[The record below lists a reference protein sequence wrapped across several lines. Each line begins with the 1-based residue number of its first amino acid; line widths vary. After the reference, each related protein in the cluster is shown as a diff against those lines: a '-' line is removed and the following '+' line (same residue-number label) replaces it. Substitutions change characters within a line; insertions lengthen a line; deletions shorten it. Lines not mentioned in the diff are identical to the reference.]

1 MKKKIEIPEK
11 SFNFFKG
18 KKKVKNEK
26 QKTKTKTKREREKS
40 KQRECIGQEVW
51 VLFGPKFILFCGWRS
66 EKVKK
71 LPVFIL
77 NGPDSLSLFF
87 FYSV

>member
-1 MKKKIEIPEK
+1 MKNK
-11 SFNFFKG
+11 
-18 KKKVKNEK
+18 K
-26 QKTKTKTKREREKS
+26 QKQKQREREKS

-87 FYSV
+87 FIQCESKSPRFCFMEFSF

>member
-26 QKTKTKTKREREKS
+26 QKTKTKRERERNQS
-40 KQRECIGQEVW
+40 KES
-51 VLFGPKFILFCGWRS
+51 VLDRKCGFCLAKNLLCFVDGG
-66 EKVKK
+66 VKR
-71 LPVFIL
+71 
-77 NGPDSLSLFF
+77 
-87 FYSV
+87 